1 MGYILTMAEPRLSI
15 RVDEKIKNQAEEVFR
30 KLGLNMS
37 TGITI
42 YLTQVAARQ
51 GIPFPLT
58 LEKPPEIS
66 KKVDLLE
73 RNAKSAVQE
82 AVGEMKAKGI
92 PIARYDAV
100 KKQSYLEFPD
110 GRKQYP
116 IGK

>member
-1 MGYILTMAEPRLSI
+1 MAEPRLSI
-15 RVDEKIKNQAEEVFR
+15 RIDEKIKNQAEEVFR
-30 KLGLNMS
+30 RLGLNMS

-58 LEKPPEIS
+58 LERTTEIS
-66 KKVDLLE
+66 KKADLLE

-82 AVGEMKAKGI
+82 AVDEMKAKGV

-100 KKQSYLEFPD
+100 KQQSYLELSD

-116 IGK
+116 VGK